1 MKTLVTGG
9 CGFIGSHLA
18 EQLLAQG
25 HEVVIL
31 DNLSCG
37 RMANLHTFGSNS
49 KLCVVTA
56 DITDREQIAPAFTGI
71 DWVFHLA
78 GIADIVP
85 SIERPDAYFENNV
98 VGVCSIIVK
107 LRHSRSVSN
116 LGNSRDQASISLCAN
131 KIHGRGVG
139 ASLG

>member
-18 EQLLAQG
+18 EQLLSQG
-25 HEVVIL
+25 HDVVIL

-37 RMANLHTFGSNS
+37 RLANISSFENHP
-49 KLCVVTA
+49 KLRMVTA
-56 DITDREQIAPAFTGI
+56 DIVKREQIVEAFIGI

-85 SIERPDAYFENNV
+85 SIEQP
-98 VGVCSIIVK
+98 
-107 LRHSRSVSN
+107 LP
-116 LGNSRDQASISLCAN
+116 SL
-131 KIHGRGVG
+131 
-139 ASLG
+139 